1 MKNCLKVLFCVMI
14 STALLVG
21 FAAPNGMAMFKPQ
34 CDTPELTVEAVQAG
48 KVSSSYAK
56 VKNGTVV
63 FGKSSTLYSPDT
75 LNQILEAYG
84 LQISAD
90 AVPTLQ
96 KSTKS
101 YASVKDGQ
109 VAFGKQAT
117 AYSPDVM
124 NAILEAY
131 GLTFPLESAQ
141 GMTDPSSYAKVKDG
155 KIVFGK
161 SSTAYSPEEFNMLL
175 CAYCLPAKGAR
186 VEQQPKAEE
195 QPVREEQKEQVT
207 VREDGVPC
215 PDADGD
221 GVCDDQDDCPDT
233 PRGAYVNAR
242 GCWIIENILF
252 DYNKSVIKT
261 KYYPD
266 LDAVVEILK
275 QNPYLNIEIQGHTCN
290 IGSKKYN
297 KGLSERRAKSVYDYF
312 VKKGIDPRRL
322 SKIGYWFSRPAASN
336 STEEGRVLNR
346 RVELKPIR

>member
-1 MKNCLKVLFCVMI
+1 MKKCLKVLFCVMI

-34 CDTPELTVEAVQAG
+34 CNTPELDPGAVN
-48 KVSSSYAK
+48 KVPSGYAT
-56 VKNGTVV
+56 VKNGAVV
-63 FGKSSTLYSPDT
+63 FGKNPTAYSPDT

-96 KSTKS
+96 KSTTS
-101 YASVKDGQ
+101 YASIKDGQ

-141 GMTDPSSYAKVKDG
+141 GMTDPPSYAKAKDG
-155 KIVFGK
+155 QIVFGK
-161 SSTAYSPEEFNMLL
+161 SPTAYSPEEFNMLL
-175 CAYCLPAKGAR
+175 CAYCLPAREVRA
-186 VEQQPKAEE
+186 EPKAEE
-195 QPVREEQKEQVT
+195 QPVREEREERVAVT
-207 VREDGVPC
+207 EDGVPC

-233 PRGAYVNAR
+233 PKGAYVNAR

-290 IGSKKYN
+290 IGSKRYN

>member
-1 MKNCLKVLFCVMI
+1 MRNCLKVLFYVMI
-14 STALLVG
+14 STALLIG

-48 KVSSSYAK
+48 KVSSSYAT
-56 VKNGTVV
+56 VKNGAVA
-63 FGKSSTLYSPDT
+63 FGKSPTAYSPDT

-90 AVPTLQ
+90 AVPTLRNA
-96 KSTKS
+96 TTS

-141 GMTDPSSYAKVKDG
+141 GMTDPPSYAKAKDG

-161 SSTAYSPEEFNMLL
+161 SPTAYSPEEFNMLL
-175 CAYCLPAKGAR
+175 NAYCMPAKGVR
-186 VEQQPKAEE
+186 VEPKAEE
-195 QPVREEQKEQVT
+195 QPVREDRKEEV
-207 VREDGVPC
+207 VEREEGPC

-312 VKKGIDPRRL
+312 VKKGVDPKRL